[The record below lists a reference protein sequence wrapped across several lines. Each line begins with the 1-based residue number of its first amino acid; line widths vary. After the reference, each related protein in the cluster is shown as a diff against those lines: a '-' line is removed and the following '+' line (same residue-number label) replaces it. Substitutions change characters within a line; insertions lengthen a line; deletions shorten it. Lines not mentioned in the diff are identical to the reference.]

1 MKKFYAFLLRIF
13 IILLIIIV
21 YARYVGTSG
30 LITKEYTLS
39 EDIPSGFDG
48 MKIVHFSDVHF
59 NRAITIDKVNEIVDE
74 INLIDP
80 DIVVFTGDLIDK
92 DVELDSD
99 DFKVLTDS
107 LSRITAK
114 YGKYAVT
121 GNHDD
126 ENIEEITDI
135 LNNSGFNYL
144 DNSYDL
150 IYDSSDEIIFIG
162 GIGNVT
168 NGKDDID
175 KALEYLKDKE
185 EKIYTIVLVHE
196 PDISTKIVKDYEPNI
211 ILAGHS
217 HGGQIRLPFV
227 GAIYTP
233 EYAKKYYDEYYKIGN
248 TSLYVSS
255 GIGVSTV
262 NYRLW
267 NRPSINFYR
276 INKEEVTE

>member
-185 EKIYTIVLVHE
+185 DKIYTIVLVHE